1 VQLWPQ
7 ALPAPLLRQR
17 WRKPPRSARFHRPPA
32 TLRRRPGAWWACR
45 RSKVPLARITLAE
58 VDGARVARLA
68 TDASYG
74 TLVHDITP
82 WTPSTSATLA
92 WRWRLDQ
99 PLAAADLRRKEGD
112 DAALKL
118 CVMFDLPLD
127 ALSFGERTL
136 MRVARTVSGEKL
148 PAATL
153 CYVWDVSLPTGTVL
167 PNAYS
172 RRVRFMV
179 VDGTASAPG
188 PWRSH
193 QRSLAAD
200 FLKVFGDDTQQVPPA
215 VAVVIGA
222 DCRQHRGPQPGLHR
236 RPEAHALISLAVMV
250 YLNWSGSSE
259 S

>member
-1 VQLWPQ
+1 MN
-7 ALPAPLLRQR
+7 A
-17 WRKPPRSARFHRPPA
+17 RPPA
-32 TLRRRPGAWWACR
+32 WRHVAAGMAGALLAAAALAQAPTLSAFSAATGDAAPPPWRVVGLPGAKA
-45 RSKVPLARITLAE
+45 PLARITL
-58 VDGARVARLA
+58 VPLDGVRVARLA

-74 TLVHDITP
+74 TLVHDIAP
-82 WTPSTSATLA
+82 WTPQASATLS

-127 ALSFGERTL
+127 ALPFGERTL

-148 PAATL
+148 PAAAL
-153 CYVWDVSLPTGTVL
+153 CYVWDASLPTGTVL

-172 RRVRFMV
+172 RRVRFMA

-188 PWRSH
+188 QWRSH

-222 DCRQHRGPQPGLHR
+222 DADNTAGR
-236 RPEAHALISLAVMV
+236 SLGYIGDVTITP
-250 YLNWSGSSE
+250 
-259 S
+259 